1 MLHAPLPR
9 RLRRLR
15 VRRQL
20 GQLLVELRLC
30 GLLRLSR
37 VRLKRVSSRPA
48 WDPGLLVYGVRA
60 LCLWFTAACAACSAS
75 MSRLQP

>member
-20 GQLLVELRLC
+20 GQLLVELRLS

-37 VRLKRVSSRPA
+37 VRLKRESS
-48 WDPGLLVYGVRA
+48 
-60 LCLWFTAACAACSAS
+60 
-75 MSRLQP
+75 